1 MNTKFLGSKIRN
13 LINYKDMQKEKQK
26 ISLVYK
32 IYVMIDLEELSAMKP
47 NKNYDNK
54 ITNTR
59 DYQS

>member
-1 MNTKFLGSKIRN
+1 
-13 LINYKDMQKEKQK
+13 MQKEKQK

-47 NKNYDNK
+47 NKKYDNK